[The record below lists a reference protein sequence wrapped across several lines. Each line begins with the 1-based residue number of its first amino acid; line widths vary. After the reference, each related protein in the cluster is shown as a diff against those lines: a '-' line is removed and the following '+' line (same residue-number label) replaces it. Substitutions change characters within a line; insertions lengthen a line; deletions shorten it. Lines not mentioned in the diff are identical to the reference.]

1 MKKTPLFLLSAC
13 ILLMLVLSNISYS
26 SNVFSSRL
34 DWVDKEN
41 HQDTVKTYTVDE
53 VVVTGTRTLKKIIDI
68 PYSVERIDESQYKYD
83 RKISVD
89 DVLSTVPGLFLQNRY
104 GNHDVRI
111 SIRGFGSRS
120 NSGIRG
126 VRILLDG
133 IPESEPDGQTRI
145 EAIDFNSIGSIELVK
160 GNSSSLY
167 TNAPGGVINFI
178 NDINFDKTSFVNFN
192 EFGSFGL
199 RRNGFKSKIKSENY
213 NLLTTYT
220 YHNSKGYRNHSD
232 DYWHILNTVLA
243 TRPNEFTRL
252 NIYGYFVDG
261 KINLPGSLTK
271 AQFDADLY
279 QPNKRDVDRDSKRIS
294 KKGRVGVQWSSL
306 FGENKNTELDLTT
319 YGTIKYF
326 ERTAKDYR
334 IINRTGIGATGRFVN
349 KSVIFD
355 RENELSVGGDL
366 FNQSGPIETYDNIG
380 GKRGDGVKKL
390 TDETIANTGFYFL
403 NTLSLIRTKMDL
415 LVSGRYD
422 KVIFDAKDR
431 GLDVRSSKRVF
442 EAFTPK
448 AALNYKIT
456 QSIALYTSYGLSFD
470 SPAGNELENY
480 PWSSDYPKLLNPDL
494 KPQQSN
500 NFEIGIKGA
509 LINPFAEFID
519 KMYFEATVFNSII
532 KDEIVPFDVTGQ
544 GVFYRNAAKTNRN
557 GIELGTNIITTVGIK
572 FKGAY
577 TYSNF
582 KYDEYIARTI
592 DNSTGRISDVNFS
605 DKFVP
610 SVPQHN
616 FSSAL
621 SYDSKLT
628 ENITGFIKGHYMNI
642 SGMYVDDQNTE
653 RTNKYQ
659 LVNSTLGLDILL
671 NQFNVLISGG
681 VNNIFNKKYAA
692 FININSDRKE
702 FYEAGEP
709 RNYFASINLGYT
721 F

>member
-1 MKKTPLFLLSAC
+1 MKKKDFFLLSIC
-13 ILLMLVLSNISYS
+13 ILSMLVLSNKSYS
-26 SNVFSSRL
+26 SHLN
-34 DWVDKEN
+34 WVDEEN
-41 HQDTVKTYTVDE
+41 RQDTVKTYTVDE
-53 VVVTGTRTLKKIIDI
+53 VVVSGTRTLKKIIDI
-68 PYSVERIDESQYKYD
+68 PYPVERIDESQYKFD
-83 RKISVD
+83 RKISVG
-89 DVLSTVPGLFLQNRY
+89 DVLGTVPGLFLQNRY

-167 TNAPGGVINFI
+167 TNAPGGVINFF

-199 RRNGFKSKIKSENY
+199 RRNGFKSTIKTENY

-220 YHNSKGYRNHSD
+220 YHNAKGYRNHSE
-232 DYWHILNTVLA
+232 DYWHILNTVLS
-243 TRPNEFTRL
+243 TRLGEFTRL

-261 KINLPGSLTK
+261 RIKLPGSLSK
-271 AQFDADLY
+271 EKFDADRY
-279 QPNKRDVDRDSKRIS
+279 QPNQRDIDRDSKRIT
-294 KKGRVGVQWSSL
+294 KKGRVGIQWTSL
-306 FGENKNTELDLTT
+306 FGENKNNELDLTT

-334 IINRTGIGATGRFVN
+334 IMNRAGIGATGRFVN
-349 KSVIFD
+349 KSMIFD
-355 RENELSVGGDL
+355 RENEFSVGGDL

-403 NTLSLIRTKMDL
+403 NTFSLIRTKMDL

-422 KVIFDAKDR
+422 KVIFEAMDR

-442 EAFTPK
+442 QAFTPK
-448 AALNYKIT
+448 AALNYKLT
-456 QSIALYTSYGLSFD
+456 PSIAVYTSYGLSFD
-470 SPAGNELENY
+470 SPAGNEMDNY
-480 PWSSDYPKLLNPDL
+480 PWSSNYPKLLNPDL
-494 KPQQSN
+494 KPQQSRS
-500 NFEIGIKGA
+500 FEIGVKGNFTNPYIE
-509 LINPFAEFID
+509 LIND
-519 KMYFEATVFNSII
+519 VYFEATAFNSLI
-532 KDEIVPFDVTGQ
+532 KDEIVPFEVGKE
-544 GVFYRNAAKTNRN
+544 VFYRNAAKTNRT
-557 GIELGTNIITTVGIK
+557 GIELGTIVVTTVGIK
-572 FKGAY
+572 LKGAY

-582 KYDEYIARTI
+582 KYDQYTTRAIN
-592 DNSTGRISDVNFS
+592 DTGNVTDVNFA

-610 SVPQHN
+610 SVPKYN
-616 FSSAL
+616 LSLAL
-621 SYDSKLT
+621 SYETKFTDI
-628 ENITGFIKGHYMNI
+628 ITGFIKGHYI
-642 SGMYVDDQNTE
+642 QVGGMFVDDKNTE
-653 RTNKYQ
+653 RTNAYK
-659 LVNSTLGLDILL
+659 LLNSTLGLDIFLG
-671 NQFNVLISGG
+671 QFNVLVSGG
-681 VNNIFNKKYAA
+681 VNNIFNKNFVA

-709 RNYFASINLGYT
+709 RNYFAGINLGYT